1 MLVSFIVCLLLFLF
15 VGLAS
20 YRFQRTYAHKS
31 NPQDYYLASRSVAPW
46 LVGLSAVATNN
57 SGYMFIGVIGY
68 TYSVGLSAG
77 LLMLGWILGDL
88 LASLLVHKKLRRLA
102 QQYNESSYI
111 SVLHQWAWFDGS
123 RFRIVAALIALV
135 FLLAYAAAQL
145 VAGGKA
151 LQVLL
156 HWPSW
161 SGAVLGA
168 VLVMLYCLAG
178 GIRAS
183 IWTDAA
189 QSLVMVSAMGLM
201 LVSLVK
207 SLGGLD
213 AVMSGLEAI
222 PGFLSVTSAEVLL
235 PGYWGVL
242 IFFGGWLI
250 AGFSVVAQ
258 PHIMVRFM
266 ALNDERGFVRTR
278 IWYYL
283 WFLVFYAMATA
294 VGMLARLY
302 LPDTAG
308 FDSELALPS
317 IALEL
322 LPPVLVGL
330 VLAGIFAA
338 TISTADSLLL
348 SCSSFLSQDL
358 FPRQF
363 ASRYGIKIATLL
375 VTLAALGWA
384 LLNRQSVFALVIFS
398 WAMLGACFLP
408 IILLLLMRVS
418 ITETKA
424 LVAMLLGCGSVLGW
438 HFWGKAQVLNGG
450 DLYQGAPALLIC
462 LLVVGLWWWGERMT
476 SAKPDNPKSADSGL

>member
-1 MLVSFIVCLLLFLF
+1 MLVSFIVCLLGFLV

-20 YRFQRTYAHKS
+20 SRLQRN
-31 NPQDYYLASRSVAPW
+31 NPQDYYLASRSVQPW

-77 LLMLGWILGDL
+77 LLMVGWILGDL
-88 LASLLVHKKLRRLA
+88 LASLFVHKKLRHTAL
-102 QQYNESSYI
+102 QCNESSYI
-111 SVLHQWAWFDGS
+111 GVLHQWAGFGGS

-135 FLLAYAAAQL
+135 FLLSYAAAQL
-145 VAGGKA
+145 VAGSKA

-168 VLVMLYCLAG
+168 ALVLAYCFAG

-189 QSLVMVSAMGLM
+189 QSLVMIAAMGIM
-201 LVSLVK
+201 LVSLVN
-207 SLGGLD
+207 SLGGVSG
-213 AVMSGLEAI
+213 VMVGLESI
-222 PGFLSVTSAEVLL
+222 PGFLSVTSADVLVPGYGGVLL
-235 PGYWGVL
+235 
-242 IFFGGWLI
+242 FFIGWLI

-266 ALNDERGFVRTR
+266 ALDDERGFVRAR
-278 IWYYL
+278 VWYYL
-283 WFLVFYAMATA
+283 WFLVFYLMATA

-302 LPDTAG
+302 LPSVDG

-317 IALEL
+317 IAVEL

-358 FPRQF
+358 FPKQF
-363 ASRYGIKIATLL
+363 AFRYGIKIATLL
-375 VTLAALGWA
+375 VTVAALGWA
-384 LLNRQSVFALVIFS
+384 LLNSQSVFALVIFS
-398 WAMLGACFLP
+398 WGMLGACFLP
-408 IILLLLMRVS
+408 IILLLLVRAT
-418 ITETKA
+418 ITEAKA
-424 LVAMLLGCGSVLGW
+424 LVLMVVGCSSVLLW
-438 HFWGKAQVLNGG
+438 HFWGSKQALNGG
-450 DLYQGAPALLIC
+450 DLYQGAPALLAC
-462 LLVVGLWWWGERMT
+462 LMIAGVWWRWGQAPRR
-476 SAKPDNPKSADSGL
+476 KSADK

>member
-1 MLVSFIVCLLLFLF
+1 MLASFILCLCIFLL
-15 VGLAS
+15 VGIAS
-20 YRFQRTYAHKS
+20 SFFRRNTA
-31 NPQDYYLASRSVAPW
+31 QDYYLASRSVSPW

-68 TYSVGLSAG
+68 TYTVGLSAG

-88 LASLLVHKKLRRLA
+88 LASLYVHKKMRRMAL
-102 QQYNESSYI
+102 QHDQSSYI
-111 SVLHQWAWFDGS
+111 GALHQWAMFGGS
-123 RFRIVAALIALV
+123 RFRVVAALIALV

-145 VAGGKA
+145 VAGSKA

-156 HWPSW
+156 HWPAW

-168 VLVMLYCLAG
+168 VLVMAYCLAG

-189 QSLVMVSAMGLM
+189 QSLVMVAAMALM
-201 LVSLVK
+201 LFSLVDT
-207 SLGGLD
+207 LGGMG
-213 AVMSGLEAI
+213 AVMQGLAAI
-222 PGFLSVTSAEVLL
+222 PGFLSLTSSSVIL
-235 PGYWGVL
+235 PSGGGVIL
-242 IFFGGWLI
+242 FFIGWLI
-250 AGFSVVAQ
+250 AGASVVAQ
-258 PHIMVRFM
+258 PHIMVRFL
-266 ALNDERGFVRTR
+266 ALNSERGFVRAR

-302 LPDTAG
+302 LPNVAG

-317 IALEL
+317 IAMEL
-322 LPPVLVGL
+322 LPPVMVGV

-358 FPRQF
+358 FPKQF
-363 ASRYGIKIATLL
+363 ASRYGAKLATLL
-375 VTLAALGWA
+375 VALCALTWA
-384 LLNRQSVFALVIFS
+384 LVNSQSVFALVIFS

-408 IILLLLMRVS
+408 LILLLLMRVPVS
-418 ITETKA
+418 ETLA
-424 LVAMLLGCGSVLGW
+424 LLLILLGCASVLLW
-438 HFWGKAQVLNGG
+438 HFGVAGWVHNGA
-450 DLYQGAPALLIC
+450 DVYQGMPALLLC
-462 LLVVGLWWWGERMT
+462 LLFAGIWRLLTNRRY
-476 SAKPDNPKSADSGL
+476 SK